1 MADVLHLCDNDK
13 VTACSLP
20 FPSYICAQKQMT
32 EKEGGEKREK
42 IISLILAP
50 YYFCSFPG
58 AAPKAG
64 QFYR

>member
-1 MADVLHLCDNDK
+1 MCDNDK
-13 VTACSLP
+13 ATACSLP
-20 FPSYICAQKQMT
+20 FLSYICAQKHMT
-32 EKEGGEKREK
+32 EKRGGKKEK
-42 IISLILAP
+42 IISLILVA

>member
-1 MADVLHLCDNDK
+1 MCCMCDSDK

-20 FPSYICAQKQMT
+20 FLSYICAQKQMT
-32 EKEGGEKREK
+32 EKRGGKKEK

-50 YYFCSFPG
+50 YYFRSFPE